1 MAPRAP
7 TPSRCECSQNVR
19 LPARPRCF
27 KLAAPVLLC
36 GLLVGLATAL
46 VACSS
51 KQLSELPR
59 VDSDGTTVD
68 LAGDWDDAYAAA
80 DLAISEAEMAT
91 FEESGSLA
99 TGLWF
104 WKLTTIESETGELE
118 LTRDDA
124 NVIRA
129 RAIIGRRG
137 DRDREAVLLG
147 HLRDRLQALAGRD
160 AAPINSPMGVP
171 E

>member
-1 MAPRAP
+1 M
-7 TPSRCECSQNVR
+7 
-19 LPARPRCF
+19 
-27 KLAAPVLLC
+27 LALGVASA
-36 GLLVGLATAL
+36 LVG
-46 VACSS
+46 CSS
-51 KQLSELPR
+51 PPLSDLPR
-59 VDSDGTTVD
+59 VDSGGTATD
-68 LAGDWDDAYAAA
+68 LSGDWDDAYAAA
-80 DLAISEAEMAT
+80 NLAISEAEMAA
-91 FEESGSLA
+91 FEESGSLSA
-99 TGLWF
+99 GRWF

-118 LTRDDA
+118 LTRTDA

-129 RAIIGRRG
+129 RALIGLRG